1 MKYEKYVD
9 KEMKNALKRYDE
21 SNKDI
26 EELKRVV
33 RAREVMIESEL
44 KDSVDKMAAYLKDR
58 ARNYNIIRFIPT
70 VSDFIDSKTVA
81 KALVDIA
88 PIVELEESDK
98 VTKEIKALSRKSNGP
113 GNVIILSYRSL
124 PDGNH
129 YTDYRLIINIDDDD
143 TITAIQAYHFN
154 RQI

>member
-1 MKYEKYVD
+1 MKRYVD
-9 KEMKNALKRYDE
+9 REMKDALKRYDE

-44 KDSVDKMAAYLKDR
+44 KDSVDKMAVYLKDR
-58 ARNYNIIRFIPT
+58 ARNYNVIRFIPT

-81 KALVDIA
+81 KALMDIA
-88 PIVELEESDK
+88 PIVELDVGDK
-98 VTKEIKALSRKSNGP
+98 VTKEIKALGLVTDSWGEAI
-113 GNVIILSYRSL
+113 VLEYRSL
-124 PDGNH
+124 PDGCH
-129 YTDYRLIINIDDDD
+129 YNKYRLIINIDDND
-143 TITAIQAYHFN
+143 TITHILVYIFK

>member
-1 MKYEKYVD
+1 MKKYVD
-9 KEMKNALKRYDE
+9 KQIKNALKRYDE

-58 ARNYNIIRFIPT
+58 ASNYNIIRFIPT
-70 VSDFIDSKTVA
+70 VSNLIDSKTVA
-81 KALVDIA
+81 KALMDIA
-88 PIVELEESDK
+88 LIVELEVGDK
-98 VTKEIKALSRKSNGP
+98 VTKEIKALGIEPNGW
-113 GNVIILSYRSL
+113 GNTVVLSYRSL
-124 PDGNH
+124 PDGYH
-129 YTDYRLIINIDDDD
+129 YTIYKLIINIDDDD
-143 TITAIQAYHFN
+143 TITHIQVYYFK

>member
-1 MKYEKYVD
+1 MKKYVD
-9 KEMKNALKRYDE
+9 NTMKNALKRYDE

-44 KDSVDKMAAYLKDR
+44 KDSVDKMTAYLKDR
-58 ARNYNIIRFIPT
+58 ARDYNVIRFIPT
-70 VSDFIDSKTVA
+70 VSNLIDSKTVA
-81 KALVDIA
+81 KALMDIA
-88 PIVELEESDK
+88 LIVELEVGDK
-98 VTKEIKALSRKSNGP
+98 VTKEIKALGCEHNGAEEAIVL
-113 GNVIILSYRSL
+113 GYKSL
-124 PDGNH
+124 PDGYH
-129 YTDYRLIINIDDDD
+129 YTIYKLIINIDDD

>member
-1 MKYEKYVD
+1 MKKYVD
-9 KEMKNALKRYDE
+9 REMKDSLKRYDE
-21 SNKDI
+21 NNKDL

-81 KALVDIA
+81 KALTDIA

-98 VTKEIKALSRKSNGP
+98 VTKEIKALSRKSTGP

-129 YTDYRLIINIDDDD
+129 YTNYRLIINIDEDD
-143 TITAIQAYHFN
+143 TITHIQMYYFK

>member
-1 MKYEKYVD
+1 MKKYVD
-9 KEMKNALKRYDE
+9 REMKDALKRYDE

-44 KDSVDKMAAYLKDR
+44 KDSVDKMAAYLKGK

-70 VSDFIDSKTVA
+70 VSNFIDSKTVA
-81 KALVDIA
+81 KALTDIA
-88 PIVELEESDK
+88 PIVELGESDK

-129 YTDYRLIINIDDDD
+129 YTDYRLIINIDDED
-143 TITAIQAYHFN
+143 TITHIQMYYFK

>member
-1 MKYEKYVD
+1 MKKYVD

-21 SNKDI
+21 SNKGI

-58 ARNYNIIRFIPT
+58 ASNYNIIRFIPT
-70 VSDFIDSKTVA
+70 VSNLIDSKTVA
-81 KALVDIA
+81 KALMDIA
-88 PIVELEESDK
+88 LIVELEVGDK
-98 VTKEIKALSRKSNGP
+98 VTKEIKALGLEPNGW
-113 GNVIILSYRSL
+113 GNVVVLSYRSL
-124 PDGNH
+124 PDGYH
-129 YTDYRLIINIDDDD
+129 YTIYKLIINIDDDD
-143 TITAIQAYHFN
+143 TITHIQAYYFK

>member
-1 MKYEKYVD
+1 MKKYVD

-26 EELKRVV
+26 EELKRCV

-58 ARNYNIIRFIPT
+58 ASNYNIIRFIPT

-88 PIVELEESDK
+88 SIAELDVGDK
-98 VTKEIKALSRKSNGP
+98 VTKEIKALGLVTD
-113 GNVIILSYRSL
+113 GWGEAIVLEYRSL
-124 PDGNH
+124 PDGH
-129 YTDYRLIINIDDDD
+129 LYTKYKLIINIDDDD
-143 TITAIQAYHFN
+143 TITHILVYRLN